1 MQVHCAAISG
11 QSTALDVLMN
21 GRMKEA
27 QTRSATLPDVQLED
41 FVLFCQFAYRGD
53 YTPPLYRVDESACKG
68 KNPINKP
75 EKGAATQPLDNPDEA
90 DKSSTPSTTLQS
102 SSRSISSFQ
111 DWSGDGN
118 PVQHA
123 FFQTGHRRRI
133 LKDIQSF
140 EIFLQ
145 EDEVNCVFQEE
156 HDDSEY
162 TTDSDE
168 ESDDDSEGFIDKLD
182 IKEVKGLMADNK
194 NDLPKHVQLRRDF
207 LAQNFLRGRVR
218 DCLAMECGVTPNRTA
233 EEDYTPVFLG
243 HARLYVF
250 AEKYGASTLRALAL
264 SKLHR
269 TLTYFTI
276 FKERIGDVIALVRYA
291 YSNEN
296 TPDYDSE
303 IVDDLR
309 RLVTQY
315 VVCEFRAFANTEQFC
330 SLLEEGGP
338 FVRDWWNL
346 VRKYQL

>member
-1 MQVHCAAISG
+1 RLLLSGIFTFIVGSEEQPVQVHCAAIAG

-27 QTRSATLPDVQLED
+27 QTRSAILPDVQLED
-41 FVLFCQFAYRGD
+41 FILFCQFAYRGD
-53 YTPPLYRVDESACKG
+53 YTPPLYREY
-68 KNPINKP
+68 
-75 EKGAATQPLDNPDEA
+75 
-90 DKSSTPSTTLQS
+90 
-102 SSRSISSFQ
+102 
-111 DWSGDGN
+111 
-118 PVQHA
+118 
-123 FFQTGHRRRI
+123 
-133 LKDIQSF
+133 
-140 EIFLQ
+140 
-145 EDEVNCVFQEE
+145 
-156 HDDSEY
+156 DDSEY

-168 ESDDDSEGFIDKLD
+168 ESDDDSEGFVDKLD

-194 NDLPKHVQLRRDF
+194 SDLPKHVQLRRDF

-250 AEKYGASTLRALAL
+250 AEKYGVSTLRALAL

-291 YSNEN
+291 YSNEH
-296 TPDYDSE
+296 TPDYESD

-315 VVCEFRAFANTEQFC
+315 VVCEFQAFSNTELFC

-338 FVRDWWNL
+338 FVRDWWSL
-346 VRKYQL
+346 VRMYQL